1 MMVVVLV
8 VLVVVVVVIV
18 VAADECTT
26 LTFVPLPPCSPPTP
40 TPPSPP
46 KALGLAIIPTL
57 PFTIDSP
64 IEHFIE
70 EAFEVLWPIPNYGH
84 HSPAHEMELEDTE
97 VVAPAADKTKKD

>member
-1 MMVVVLV
+1 M
-8 VLVVVVVVIV
+8 IV

-84 HSPAHEMELEDTE
+84 HSPAHEMELEVKTE
-97 VVAPAADKTKKD
+97 AITKVVAPAADKTKKD